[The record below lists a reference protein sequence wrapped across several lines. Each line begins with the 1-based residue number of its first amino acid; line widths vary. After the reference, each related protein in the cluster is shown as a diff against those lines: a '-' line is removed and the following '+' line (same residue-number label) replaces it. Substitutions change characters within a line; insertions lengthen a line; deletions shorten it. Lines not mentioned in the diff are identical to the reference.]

1 VDPAGTANPE
11 RDALAREKQ
20 QRLWNAIWELPLP
33 DRQIIVLYLEEMTA
47 AEMEAVTGLSAGSIA
62 TRLTRIR
69 QRLAARMREE
79 EVRR

>member
-1 VDPAGTANPE
+1 
-11 RDALAREKQ
+11 
-20 QRLWNAIWELPLP
+20 
-33 DRQIIVLYLEEMTA
+33 VLYLEEMTA